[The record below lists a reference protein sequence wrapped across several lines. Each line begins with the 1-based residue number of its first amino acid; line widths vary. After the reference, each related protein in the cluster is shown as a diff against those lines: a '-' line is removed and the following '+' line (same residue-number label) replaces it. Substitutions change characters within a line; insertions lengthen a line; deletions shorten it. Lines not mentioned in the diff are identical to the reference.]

1 MTRQTPALLDL
12 DADLAAGRRQLLG
25 LLAERCTV
33 KSATVKARYRTK
45 IDALADELRRLE
57 AQRDKAEHLQV
68 LAWLDG
74 AAVPEPA
81 GPLVIVD

>member
-1 MTRQTPALLDL
+1 MTSQTTLLEVE
-12 DADLAAGRRQLLG
+12 ADLAAGRRQLLG
-25 LLAERCTV
+25 LLAERCTL
-33 KSATVKARYRTK
+33 KSATVKAHYRTK

-57 AQRDKAEHLQV
+57 AQRDEAERLQV

-74 AAVPEPA
+74 ANVPEPA

>member
-1 MTRQTPALLDL
+1 MPRQTPALLDVE
-12 DADLAAGRRQLLG
+12 ADLAAGRRQLLG

-33 KSATVKARYRTK
+33 KSATIRAHYRTR

-57 AQRDKAEHLQV
+57 AQRDEAERLQV

-74 AAVPEPA
+74 ADVPEPA
-81 GPLVIVD
+81 GPLVLVD

>member
-1 MTRQTPALLDL
+1 MSSKEN
-12 DADLAAGRRQLLG
+12 AAVSQLLG

-33 KSATVKARYRTK
+33 KSATVKAQYRTK
-45 IDALADELRRLE
+45 SDALADELRRLE
-57 AQRDKAEHLQV
+57 AQRDKAERSQV

-74 AAVPEPA
+74 ADVPEPA

>member
-1 MTRQTPALLDL
+1 MRHSVIVKCCMPRQTPLLEVE
-12 DADLAAGRRQLLG
+12 ADLAAGRRQLLG

-33 KSATVKARYRTK
+33 KSATVKAKYRTK

-68 LAWLDG
+68 LAWLGGDHG
-74 AAVPEPA
+74 
-81 GPLVIVD
+81 D

>member
-33 KSATVKARYRTK
+33 KSVTIRAKYRTK
-45 IDALADELRRLE
+45 IDALADELRLLE
-57 AQRDKAEHLQV
+57 ARRDKAERLQV

-74 AAVPEPA
+74 DH
-81 GPLVIVD
+81 GD

>member
-1 MTRQTPALLDL
+1 MTRQTTLLEVE
-12 DADLAAGRRQLLG
+12 ADLAAGRRQLLG

-33 KSATVKARYRTK
+33 KSVTIRAQYRTK

-57 AQRDKAEHLQV
+57 AQRDEAERLQV

-74 AAVPEPA
+74 ADVPEPA